1 MLPSSL
7 EMSMLALARIILF
20 LAVSTVM
27 CFGVRIRII
36 FITAEQCSDR
46 GFFCSSP
53 HQWDGSRCTP
63 GWDGTQ
69 PGWLTPT
76 DHGHTD
82 IPYWMVPCSVYRA
95 GGEGE
100 KEWCSEDGDF
110 LSKSLLWVMEPCFP
124 GNGWTPACHG
134 MCWMNFLFFI
144 CLCVAFVFS
153 IKFPWFQAT
162 NFLTFTLAILSLGW
176 MGYFLVSSSMWDVWK
191 VKRLCLFLLRETNI
205 FINLNK
211 LLQPHLW

>member
-1 MLPSSL
+1 
-7 EMSMLALARIILF
+7 
-20 LAVSTVM
+20 M

-36 FITAEQCSDR
+36 FITADQCSHR

-63 GWDGTQ
+63 GWDGAQ

-134 MCWMNFLFFI
+134 MCWMNFLFFFPCVWPLLSQLN
-144 CLCVAFVFS
+144 CLDLKPQTFS
-153 IKFPWFQAT
+153 
-162 NFLTFTLAILSLGW
+162 
-176 MGYFLVSSSMWDVWK
+176 
-191 VKRLCLFLLRETNI
+191 LLP
-205 FINLNK
+205 
-211 LLQPHLW
+211 LQFSP